1 MGAELK
7 EKLKSEVKSDLTK
20 KMVRSSV
27 YATKKVVNSSIILDD
42 DLENESFDYLN
53 EDLVN
58 QKLKDSSLR
67 EVKKKII
74 DRKSKNSKYY
84 SYNEGYSE
92 SIVDKIKG
100 VASTVIDIGKKLTT
114 NKTVLI
120 AGGII
125 AAIVII
131 IVSTSSI
138 TSIVGG
144 SDGALPNISEEN
156 ATKLIDMMD
165 KLDNNCGK
173 NLKSGFT
180 LQGDVDTDW
189 TAALALLL
197 GYYENDLTDFEEEI
211 ILDVGGTWNGTYS
224 ELINNA
230 ASTHGVSP
238 YLIAAIIKCESDF
251 NPNCVSYVGAVGLM
265 QLMPSTAAMLGCS
278 NPYDPYQ
285 NVMAGTKYIK
295 MMLDRYNNNLT
306 LAIAAYNAGPGNV
319 DRYGGVP
326 PFSETQNYVKKV
338 TKYYN
343 AYSNGLEVPNDEVI
357 GSGATGNSK
366 LNEIYNYIN
375 EVSSDHGTLT
385 RNDFN
390 TVLNKLNFTDSQKN
404 IAQALYDACLW
415 DEVFPEG
422 TTYEFKITGSY
433 VNNADIENVTGDR
446 KKIIDTAKSLLGL
459 PYLWGGKCPGSQ
471 TPTALDCSGY
481 VAWVYERALGYSSL
495 QAGGT
500 YYQIN
505 LCTEIPESEAK
516 PGDLVFNYSVSH
528 VLIYAGKKEGVNYY
542 YHSPQTGDVVKCS
555 QYNRPVKFYRV
566 NGINFQD

>member
-7 EKLKSEVKSDLTK
+7 EKLRNEVKSDLTN
-20 KMVRSSV
+20 KMIRSSV
-27 YATKKVVNSSIILDD
+27 YVGRKLINSGVVLDD
-42 DLENESFDYLN
+42 DFEDETLNMANEEIIN
-53 EDLVN
+53 E
-58 QKLKDSSLR
+58 KLKESSLR
-67 EVKKKII
+67 EIKKKII
-74 DRKSKNSKYY
+74 NRKSKNNNYY
-84 SYNEGYSE
+84 SYNEGASE
-92 SIVDKIKG
+92 SIVNKIKNM
-100 VASTVIDIGKKLTT
+100 ASNVMDIGKKVIGNRTI
-114 NKTVLI
+114 LI
-120 AGGII
+120 ALAGLF
-125 AAIVII
+125 II
-131 IVSTSSI
+131 IIIISSI
-138 TSIVGG
+138 SSLTSIIGG
-144 SDGALPNISEEN
+144 ADGALPNISEEN
-156 ATKLIDMMD
+156 ATKLINMMD
-165 KLDNNCGK
+165 KLDINCGK

-180 LQGDVDTDW
+180 IQGAVNTDW
-189 TAALALLL
+189 KAALALLL

-211 ILDVGGTWNGTYS
+211 ILDSGGTWTGTYAD
-224 ELINNA
+224 LINNA
-230 ASTHGVSP
+230 ANTNGVSP

-251 NPNCVSYVGAVGLM
+251 NSNVVSSAGAIGLM
-265 QLMPSTAAMLGCS
+265 QLMPSTASYLGCS

-357 GSGATGNSK
+357 GNGATENSK

-385 RNDFN
+385 RNDFD
-390 TVLNKLNFTDSQKN
+390 TVLNKLNFIDSQKN
-404 IAQALYDACLW
+404 IAEALYDANLW

-481 VAWVYERALGYSSL
+481 VAWVYERALGFSGL

-505 LCTEIPESEAK
+505 SCNEIPESEAK
-516 PGDLVFNYSVSH
+516 PGDLVFNYSLSH
-528 VLIYAGKKEGVNYY
+528 VLIYAGKKDGVNYY

-555 QYNRPVKFYRV
+555 QYNKPVKFYRV

>member
-7 EKLKSEVKSDLTK
+7 ERLRNEVKSDLTN

-42 DLENESFDYLN
+42 DFEDETLGVANEEIIN
-53 EDLVN
+53 E
-58 QKLKDSSLR
+58 KLKESSLR

-74 DRKSKNSKYY
+74 NRKSKNNNY
-84 SYNEGYSE
+84 SYTEGYSE

-251 NPNCVSYVGAVGLM
+251 NPNCVSYVGAIGLM
-265 QLMPSTAAMLGCS
+265 QLMPATAASLGCS
-278 NPYDPYQ
+278 NPYDPIQ
-285 NVMAGTKYIK
+285 NVNAGTKYIK

-481 VAWVYERALGYSSL
+481 VAWVYEKALGFSGL

-528 VLIYAGKKEGVNYY
+528 VLIYAGKKDGVNYF